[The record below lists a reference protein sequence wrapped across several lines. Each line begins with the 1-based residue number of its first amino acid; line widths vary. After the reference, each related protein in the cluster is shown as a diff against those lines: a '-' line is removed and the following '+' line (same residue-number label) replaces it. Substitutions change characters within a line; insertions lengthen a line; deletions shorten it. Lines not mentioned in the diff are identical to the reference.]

1 MTEALLAKVAG
12 LAAEIGTVEA
22 LDAESFMVRL
32 GSTSASVRVLALA
45 EGLDVLAITQLIAL
59 DLPNTDE
66 LRRDIEDCGAQLSF
80 GSLRR
85 SDPDGVTT
93 DVLQYYTFPVG
104 ELGDVPLLTVLH
116 IVLSSGA
123 DAAARLV
130 GG

>member
-1 MTEALLAKVAG
+1 M
-12 LAAEIGTVEA
+12 
-22 LDAESFMVRL
+22 
-32 GSTSASVRVLALA
+32 LALA

-66 LRRDIEDCGAQLSF
+66 LRRDVEDCGAQLSF